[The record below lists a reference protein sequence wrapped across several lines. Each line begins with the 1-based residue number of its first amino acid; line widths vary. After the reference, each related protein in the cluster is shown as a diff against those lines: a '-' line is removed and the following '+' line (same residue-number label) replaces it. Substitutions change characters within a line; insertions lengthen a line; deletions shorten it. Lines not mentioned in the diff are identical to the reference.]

1 MNRPPTV
8 HGSAVLIGET
18 GILIRGASASGK
30 STLALELMSA
40 DPERARLVA
49 DDRVI
54 VTALHGRLLA
64 DVPVAIAGLIEVRGI
79 GLLRWPHIAPVI
91 VRLVVDLEPADAC
104 PRLPGTADAEI
115 AVAGILL
122 PRLLLPVEGASGAER
137 VRAAIKHLL
146 APSG

>member
-1 MNRPPTV
+1 MSRPPTV

-54 VTALHGRLLA
+54 VSAVHGRLLA

-79 GLLRWPHIAPVI
+79 GLLRWPHVAPVI
-91 VRLVVDLEPADAC
+91 VRLVVDLEPADVC
-104 PRLPGTADAEI
+104 PRLPESGDAET
-115 AVAGILL
+115 AVAGIVL
-122 PRLLLPVEGASGAER
+122 PRLPLPVGVAGGADR